1 VRINRKTITVLG
13 TLTIV
18 GLLCV
23 AAASV
28 ALARADGG
36 EADTAGYVDLAAGSH
51 VVWGAVADGAHRVTP
66 SIATT
71 VTAVSPTVKAV
82 GSSAFTMTVFGQNFS
97 PGATVALPSGSVTPT
112 PGFGPT
118 SLTASVPAGLLTIP
132 GAGFVKVFN
141 PGSTASTDCTST
153 ATFTVTQPTVTSVS
167 PTSAAFA
174 GPPVELT
181 ITGTNLQD
189 GLAGPT
195 LLLRGTGSI
204 SSTTLVGLLVAQT
217 SNTSM
222 KATFNL
228 TAPTAAPIGAY
239 DVILTYGASGLV
251 VKLAAFTITNPL
263 PTVTTINPTTVYA
276 KSMQPLQLTVNGT
289 GFVPGASGSAVK
301 IGARLTTNTTF
312 VSSTQLTVPLTAA
325 DIAAAATVPI
335 TVVNPAPGGGTSN
348 AVNLTVAS
356 DVTPP
361 VTTITG
367 ADDAWHNTPVVLTV
381 TASDAQSGVMKTEY
395 SIDGAAPITL
405 TETTV
410 TVPADG
416 TAEGENVVKAWSTD
430 WSGNVESPGPSV
442 TVKIDTVKPTASG
455 KDVSGKVN
463 KSISLQYKFTDNVSP
478 KIQAVYIKITK
489 SNGKVVKNATI
500 SGTKNPKTWYSFSWK
515 PSATG
520 KYYYYVHGEDL
531 AGNTSTTHAPTI
543 TVK

>member
-1 VRINRKTITVLG
+1 VKITRKTIAVLG

-23 AAASV
+23 AVASV
-28 ALARADGG
+28 ALARVDGSDADG
-36 EADTAGYVDLAAGSH
+36 GYVDLMRGSQ
-51 VVWGAVADGAHRVTP
+51 VVWGSDGGAHRVLP
-66 SIATT
+66 SVATT
-71 VTAVSPTVKAV
+71 VTAVSPAVKAV
-82 GSSAFTMTVFGQNFS
+82 GSSAFTMTVAGQNLA
-97 PGATVALPSGSVTPT
+97 PGATLALFSGNVTPY
-112 PGFGPT
+112 
-118 SLTASVPAGLLTIP
+118 TASVPAALLTTP
-132 GAGFVKVFN
+132 GSGLVKVFN

-153 ATFTVTQPTVTSVS
+153 ATFTVTQPTVTGVS
-167 PTSAAFA
+167 PTSATSA

-181 ITGTNLQD
+181 ITGTHLQD
-189 GLAGPT
+189 GLADPI
-195 LLLRGTGSI
+195 LILRGTGSI

-217 SNTSM
+217 SDTSM
-222 KATFNL
+222 KATFSL
-228 TAPTAAPIGAY
+228 TAPTAAPIGVY
-239 DVILTYGASGLV
+239 NVVLTYGVSGLV
-251 VKLAAFTITNPL
+251 IKPAAFTITNPL
-263 PTVTTINPTTVYA
+263 PTVTTISPTTVYA
-276 KSMQPLQLTVNGT
+276 KSAQPLLLTVNGT
-289 GFVPGASGSAVK
+289 GFVPGASGSAIK
-301 IGARLTTNTTF
+301 IGARLTTNTSF
-312 VSSTQLTVPLTAA
+312 VSATQVTVPLTAA
-325 DIAAAATVPI
+325 DIAAAAAVPI

-356 DVTPP
+356 DATPP

-395 SIDGAAPITL
+395 DIDGAAPITL

-416 TAEGENVVKAWSTD
+416 TAEGENVVNAWSTD

-442 TVKIDTVKPTASG
+442 TVKIDTVKPKASG

-500 SGTKNPKTWYSFSWK
+500 SGTKNLKTWYSFNWK
-515 PSATG
+515 PNATG

>member
-1 VRINRKTITVLG
+1 MRIRKSTIALLVTLALVGALG
-13 TLTIV
+13 
-18 GLLCV
+18 V
-23 AAASV
+23 ATASV
-28 ALARADGG
+28 ALGKAAAPRVEGS
-36 EADTAGYVDLAAGSH
+36 DLAGVGA
-51 VVWGAVADGAHRVTP
+51 VVWGHAGGSRALSSSGETTP
-66 SIATT
+66 VIGTLD
-71 VTAVSPTVKAV
+71 PNIKAV
-82 GSSAFTMTVFGQNFS
+82 GSSAFVMTV
-97 PGATVALPSGSVTPT
+97 SGSSFVTSSTVLWNGGALTTLTQSAGAMTVTVPAARVAAYSLVAVKVATGSMVSTGTVEFTITQPT
-112 PGFGPT
+112 I
-118 SLTASVPAGLLTIP
+118 ASVAPT
-132 GAGFVKVFN
+132 
-141 PGSTASTDCTST
+141 STASG
-153 ATFTVTQPTVTSVS
+153 ATLAVT
-167 PTSAAFA
+167 
-174 GPPVELT
+174 L
-181 ITGTNLQD
+181 TGTHLKD
-189 GLAGPT
+189 GLDAPVVS
-195 LLLRGTGSI
+195 LRGTGTAAG
-204 SSTTLVGLLVAQT
+204 TTIAAGGVVATNTTMVG
-217 SNTSM
+217 
-222 KATFNL
+222 TFNL
-228 TAPTAAPIGAY
+228 AAPTIAPPGLY
-239 DVILTYGASGLV
+239 DVVLTYGASGLV

-263 PTVTTINPTTVYA
+263 PTVTTISPTTVYA
-276 KSMQPLQLTVNGT
+276 KSAQPLQLTVNGT
-289 GFVPGASGSAVK
+289 GFVPGASGSAIK
-301 IGARLTTNTTF
+301 IGARLTTNTSF
-312 VSSTQLTVPLTAA
+312 ISSTQIAVPLTAA

-395 SIDGAAPITL
+395 TIDGAAPITL

-442 TVKIDTVKPTASG
+442 TVKIDTVKPKASG

-478 KIQAVYIKITK
+478 KIEAVYIKITK

-500 SGTKNPKTWYSFSWK
+500 SGTKNLKTWYSFSWK

-520 KYYYYVHGEDL
+520 KYYYYMHGEDL

>member
-1 VRINRKTITVLG
+1 MKITGKTIAVLG

-23 AAASV
+23 AVASV
-28 ALARADGG
+28 ALARVHGSDAD
-36 EADTAGYVDLAAGSH
+36 EGYVDPIRGSQ
-51 VVWGAVADGAHRVTP
+51 VVWGSDGGAHRVLP
-66 SIATT
+66 SVATT
-71 VTAVSPTVKAV
+71 VTAVSPAVKAV
-82 GSSAFTMTVFGQNFS
+82 GSSAFTMTVAGQNFS

-118 SLTASVPAGLLTIP
+118 SLTASVPAGLMTIP
-132 GAGFVKVFN
+132 GVGFVKVFN

-153 ATFTVTQPTVTSVS
+153 ATFTVTQPTVAAVS

-189 GLAGPT
+189 GLASPT

-222 KATFNL
+222 KATFSL
-228 TAPTAAPIGAY
+228 TAPTAAPIGVY

-251 VKLAAFTITNPL
+251 TKLAAFTITNPL
-263 PTVTTINPTTVYA
+263 PTVTTISPTTVYA
-276 KSMQPLQLTVNGT
+276 KSMEPLQLTVNGT
-289 GFVPGASGSAVK
+289 GFVPGASGSAIK
-301 IGARLTTNTTF
+301 IGSRLTTNTTF
-312 VSSTQLTVPLTAA
+312 VSATQVTVPLTAA

-356 DVTPP
+356 DVTAP

-395 SIDGAAPITL
+395 TIDGAAPITL
-405 TETTV
+405 TRPPSRCRPTG
-410 TVPADG
+410 PR
-416 TAEGENVVKAWSTD
+416 KARTS
-430 WSGNVESPGPSV
+430 SRPGPRTGAATSRARV
-442 TVKIDTVKPTASG
+442 PR
-455 KDVSGKVN
+455 
-463 KSISLQYKFTDNVSP
+463 SP
-478 KIQAVYIKITK
+478 
-489 SNGKVVKNATI
+489 
-500 SGTKNPKTWYSFSWK
+500 
-515 PSATG
+515 
-520 KYYYYVHGEDL
+520 
-531 AGNTSTTHAPTI
+531 
-543 TVK
+543 